1 LFRLGLIINPVAGMG
16 GPVGLKGT
24 DGEEVLRLAFSK
36 GAVAQS
42 PERASRVLKH
52 LKKAQHKFSLLTC
65 PGSMG
70 GEIVRSCGLEFKTLP
85 METGKVTSP
94 DHTRRAAALM
104 MEHPVDL
111 LLFAG
116 GDGTARDIASAVGE
130 NQLCLGVPA
139 GVKIHSSVYAIS
151 PEHAGEI
158 VLDLIE
164 GGRSSSFLA
173 EVMDI
178 DEEAFR
184 ADQLK
189 ARLYGYLK
197 VPRVEKGLQALK
209 TGSAATE
216 KASQQAIAAFFAE
229 EMDPETLYL
238 IGPGSTTREL
248 LQWLG
253 QEGTLLGVDA
263 LRNGHIV
270 KRDLNE
276 KECLELLYQVENRA
290 TIVVTPI
297 GGQGFIFG
305 RGNQQFS
312 PEVIRRVSKDH
323 ILVVATPGKMQSLQ
337 GSPFRLDTGDPEMDH
352 NLCGIYR
359 VLTGYREIA
368 FYRAEK

>member
-1 LFRLGLIINPVAGMG
+1 MG

-24 DGEEVLRLAFSK
+24 DGEDILQLALSR
-36 GAVAQS
+36 GATAQA
-42 PERASRVLKH
+42 PERASHVLNHIKNV
-52 LKKAQHKFSLLTC
+52 QHKFSLLTC
-65 PGSMG
+65 PGKMG
-70 GEIVRSCGLEFKTLP
+70 GEIVQSCGLEFETLS
-85 METGKVTSP
+85 MEIGKVTAP

-104 MEHPVDL
+104 MERSVDL

-116 GDGTARDIASAVGE
+116 GDGTARDIVLAVGE
-130 NQLCLGVPA
+130 KQLCLGVPA

-151 PEHAGEI
+151 PYHAGAI
-158 VLDLIE
+158 VLNLIE
-164 GGRSSSFLA
+164 GSRPRSFLA

-184 ADQLK
+184 ADQLN
-189 ARLYGYLK
+189 ARLFGYLK

-216 KASQQAIAAFFAE
+216 KANQQAIAAFFAE
-229 EMDPETLYL
+229 EMDPGMLYL
-238 IGPGSTTREL
+238 VGPGSTTREL
-248 LQWLG
+248 LRCLG
-253 QEGTLLGVDA
+253 EEGTLLGVDA
-263 LRNGHIV
+263 VKNGSIIN
-270 KRDLNE
+270 KDLNE
-276 KECLELLYQVENRA
+276 NDCLALLDRTENNRA
-290 TIVVTPI
+290 KIVVTPI

-312 PEVIRRVSKDH
+312 PEVIHRVSRDH

-337 GSPFRLDTGDPEMDH
+337 GKAFQLDTGDPDLDH
-352 NLCGIYR
+352 SLSGIYR